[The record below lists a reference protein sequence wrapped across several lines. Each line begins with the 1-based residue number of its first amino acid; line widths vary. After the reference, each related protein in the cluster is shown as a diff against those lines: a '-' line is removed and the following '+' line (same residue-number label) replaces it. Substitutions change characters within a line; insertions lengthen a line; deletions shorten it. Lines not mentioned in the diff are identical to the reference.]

1 MATSRQQAAEQRRR
15 QLREVAVRVFARQG
29 FAATTTKQ
37 LAKEAGVAE
46 GLLFHY
52 FPTKL
57 DLLKDVVSEYGGY
70 RLAVGD
76 VLDPLDPGDPRS
88 ALATYCRALLAHLR
102 EHADLI
108 AVLAGES
115 QLDSDLSSVFW
126 DVVGDMRA
134 GLAGWLDRAVR
145 AGSVRP
151 DASTAVAAHLVTST
165 LSLFFLEHRRL
176 PERQWRT
183 RAAEHVAAVVDSTL
197 AGIGAA
203 PAPGS
208 GAAPA
213 PGAAARVAP
222 PPAPPS

>member
-52 FPTKL
+52 FATKL
-57 DLLKDVVSEYGGY
+57 DLLRDVVSEYGGY
-70 RLAVGD
+70 RLAIGE

-88 ALATYCRALLAHLR
+88 ALAAYCRALLAHLR

-126 DVVGDMRA
+126 DVVGDMRV
-134 GLAGWLDRAVR
+134 GLAGWLDRAVQ
-145 AGSVRP
+145 AGSIRA
-151 DASTAVAAHLVTST
+151 DASTVAAAHLITST
-165 LSLFFLEHRRL
+165 LSFFFLEHRRL
-176 PERQWRT
+176 PERQWRART
-183 RAAEHVAAVVDSTL
+183 AEHIDAVVDSTL
-197 AGIGAA
+197 AGIGARSA
-203 PAPGS
+203 PDIATPI
-208 GAAPA
+208 PV
-213 PGAAARVAP
+213 PR
-222 PPAPPS
+222 PPASPS